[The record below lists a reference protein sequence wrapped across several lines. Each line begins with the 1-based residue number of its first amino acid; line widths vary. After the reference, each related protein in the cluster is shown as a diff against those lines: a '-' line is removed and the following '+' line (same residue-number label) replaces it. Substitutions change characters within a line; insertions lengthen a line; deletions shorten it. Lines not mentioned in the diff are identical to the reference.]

1 MTYYITYVEK
11 GCAVAVKQLDEAG
24 LDEPNIWRVYSA
36 QKRFVFYFKRKLTLS
51 LSLAKKK
58 SNLNLR
64 YEENYL
70 IEVEFINGKTKKV
83 RKATYQA
90 SFGKFFDENG
100 NLVSEIYFDELR
112 GFFEKMAQD
121 K

>member
-1 MTYYITYVEK
+1 M
-11 GCAVAVKQLDEAG
+11 
-24 LDEPNIWRVYSA
+24 
-36 QKRFVFYFKRKLTLS
+36 
-51 LSLAKKK
+51 
-58 SNLNLR
+58 
-64 YEENYL
+64 
-70 IEVEFINGKTKKV
+70 EFINGKTKKV